1 MLAAFGLIFLA
12 VGVPPAAFQTSAL
25 DTSLGARDE
34 PIGEAAVRTSRVV
47 ELAANRYGIAEW
59 NEQMESISEGLKG
72 APDFSFEEKSAYYT
86 FLREATRAYDN
97 FAEELFWCW
106 KNQQC
111 NISPM
116 KKQCQFFSSLIPQ
129 LAAIDKLVSKDQFRE
144 EVDRLLGEEDDQ
156 EYVPLQV
163 PNVVNYLTYICGY
176 RAYPVSSPPETR
188 PHRNE

>member
-25 DTSLGARDE
+25 DPALGARDE

-59 NEQMESISEGLKG
+59 NEQTESISEGLKG
-72 APDFSFEEKSAYYT
+72 AADFSFEEKSAYYT

-111 NISPM
+111 NISLM
-116 KKQCQFFSSLIPQ
+116 KKQCQFFLRSYLNS
-129 LAAIDKLVSKDQFRE
+129 
-144 EVDRLLGEEDDQ
+144 RLS
-156 EYVPLQV
+156 
-163 PNVVNYLTYICGY
+163 T
-176 RAYPVSSPPETR
+176 SW
-188 PHRNE
+188 

>member
-1 MLAAFGLIFLA
+1 MLAFGFVFLP
-12 VGVPPAAFQTSAL
+12 VGIPPVAFQASAL
-25 DTSLGARDE
+25 DTSFGARDE

-59 NEQMESISEGLKG
+59 NEQVESISEGLKG

-111 NISPM
+111 NIFPI
-116 KKQCQFFSSLIPQ
+116 KKQCQFFSLLIPKP
-129 LAAIDKLVSKDQFRE
+129 AAIDKLVSKDQFRE
-144 EVDRLLGEEDDQ
+144 EMDRLLGEEDVQ

-163 PNVVNYLTYICGY
+163 PNVVNYLTYICRY
-176 RAYPVSSPPETR
+176 RAYLVSSPPETR